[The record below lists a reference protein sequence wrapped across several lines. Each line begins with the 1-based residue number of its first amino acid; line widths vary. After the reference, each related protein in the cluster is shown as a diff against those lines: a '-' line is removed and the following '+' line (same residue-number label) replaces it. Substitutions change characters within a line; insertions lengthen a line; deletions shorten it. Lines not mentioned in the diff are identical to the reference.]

1 MDLFSAMKISSS
13 GMSLQRVRM
22 NTISSNLANLN
33 TTRTAEGGPYRRK
46 MAVAEAAPMEG
57 ANFADA
63 LDHSIRQVKTV
74 EIKEDKAPPRLVYD
88 PSHPDADARGYV
100 AMPNINLMEEMVD
113 MINASRAFEANAA
126 AARNAR
132 NMAQRALELG
142 QR

>member
-22 NTISSNLANLN
+22 NTISSNLANIN

-46 MAVAEAAPMEG
+46 MAVSEAAPVEG

-88 PSHPDADARGYV
+88 PSHPDADERGYV

>member
-88 PSHPDADARGYV
+88 PSHPDADERGYV